1 MKNELKKILE
11 RCLVGQNFDCLS
23 LGVINFAKSS
33 FFCLEHLPS
42 SFSKSDREDSIY
54 YDLASLT
61 KPLTL
66 GATYCKEPE
75 LFHKNDDLTFLLEHR
90 GGLPAWGRLSK
101 HDWRAQVLSFGISDS
116 ETKYSDFSA
125 LRLMLEL
132 EKKLGEDFLS
142 LMPSY
147 FDKETFFWKHLKDP
161 NMTPYAGF
169 RNGRPLRGQVHDDNA
184 FAIDEFCTH
193 AGLFS
198 TVSGLCR
205 TLLNLE
211 KKYSLI
217 KVMES
222 SFLKRKGGGRF
233 LKGWDTINPM
243 EMDKTL
249 AGFGCSPHTF
259 GHLGFTGT
267 STWIDCE
274 KSLGIV
280 ILTNA
285 TKNFW
290 FERTG
295 LNDIRRSIGSF
306 VWKNYHQ
313 F

>member
-1 MKNELKKILE
+1 MKSELKKIVE
-11 RCLVGQNFDCLS
+11 SSLVGQNFDCLS
-23 LGVINFAKSS
+23 VGVINFAKSS
-33 FFCLEHLPS
+33 FFCVEDLPS
-42 SFSKSDREDSIY
+42 SFYRSKGKCEVF

-75 LFHKNDDLTFLLEHR
+75 VFNANYDLNLLLEHR
-90 GGLPAWGRLSK
+90 GGLPSWGRLSK
-101 HDWRAQVLSFGISDS
+101 NNWRDQVLAFDISDS

-132 EKKLGEDFLS
+132 EKKLGKEFSS

-147 FDKETFFWKHLKDP
+147 FDKETFFWKNLDVP
-161 NMTPYAGF
+161 NITPYVGF
-169 RNGRPLRGQVHDDNA
+169 RNGGPLRGQVHDDNA
-184 FAIDEFCTH
+184 FVIDEFCTH

-198 TVSGLCR
+198 TVNGLCK
-205 TLLNLE
+205 TLLSLDKNF
-211 KKYSLI
+211 SLI
-217 KVMES
+217 KLMKS
-222 SFLKRKGGGRF
+222 SFLSRKGIHRF
-233 LKGWDTINPM
+233 LKGWDTINPK
-243 EMDKTL
+243 EIKKTL
-249 AGFGCSPHTF
+249 AGDGCSLHTF

-267 STWIDCE
+267 SIWIDCE
-274 KSLGIV
+274 KSLGVI

-290 FERTG
+290 FERDG
-295 LNDIRRSIGSF
+295 LNNVRRSIGSF